1 MNNTERMA
9 LKCYNNLIE
18 LYEKFYSDE
27 STDEFD
33 KLHDDVYYQI
43 QGLNDSM
50 YQMYQEEDDEGNE
63 MWNSEFEEVIALTK
77 KLDDYRKDL
86 MKYKEGFNWIYG

>member
-9 LKCYNNLIE
+9 LKCYNNLTE
-18 LYEKFYSDE
+18 LYEKIYSDE

-33 KLHDDVYYQI
+33 ELHDDVYWQI
-43 QGLNDSM
+43 QGFNHSM
-50 YQMYQEEDDEGNE
+50 YQAEDDEWDE
-63 MWNSEFEEVIALTK
+63 EWNSEFEEVIALTK

>member
-33 KLHDDVYYQI
+33 KLHDDVYWQI

-50 YQMYQEEDDEGNE
+50 YQAEDDEWNE

-77 KLDDYRKDL
+77 KLDNYRKVL
-86 MKYKEGFNWIYG
+86 MEYDEGFNWIYG